1 MIDFI
6 SPLELWG
13 TYIFRTML
21 IGTTL
26 IGVFSGVA
34 GCLLYLRRQSLVS
47 DVIGHSSILGVVAA
61 FTVATLLGAD
71 GRSMV
76 ILVLGASAA
85 AMCAVVLTNI
95 IVAHSKVKPDAAMA
109 ICLSLF
115 YGGGMVCLRL
125 LTHSH
130 LPNRGGIDSY
140 MFGNAA
146 NVRAGDLVTIAVFGL
161 LTVAVILAFF
171 KEIKLVTFD
180 PLTAQLQGFSPR
192 VLTPLMLVLVTI
204 AIVIGIKGVGLI
216 LMVAFAIMP
225 AAAARQ
231 WTHRMSSMMVL
242 AGIFGGLAGAAGA
255 YLSVCLGR
263 VPTGPVVVIHLF
275 VIFALSLLAA
285 PRRSIV
291 VVALRQ
297 RRLREDLVARARAA
311 TAAPVTGTVTATAAV
326 QKSAT
331 TPAPAAPA
339 GVAAPAGS
347 ERSER

>member
-26 IGVFSGVA
+26 IGVFSGIA

-61 FTVATLLGAD
+61 FTVATLLGMD

-76 ILVLGASAA
+76 VLVLGASAA

-95 IVAHSKVKPDAAMA
+95 IVAHSKVKADAAMA

-180 PLTAQLQGFSPR
+180 PVTAQLQGFSPR

-242 AGIFGGLAGAAGA
+242 AGIFGGVAGAAGA
-255 YLSVCLGR
+255 YLSVCLGK
-263 VPTGPVVVIHLF
+263 VPTGPIVVLHLF
-275 VIFALSLLAA
+275 VIFAFSLLAA

-297 RRLREDLVARARAA
+297 RRLRGDLATRALASA
-311 TAAPVTGTVTATAAV
+311 EVPVSAGAPR
-326 QKSAT
+326 SAT
-331 TPAPAAPA
+331 TTAPAAPEALAA
-339 GVAAPAGS
+339 GGAS
-347 ERSER
+347 ERSGQ

>member
-61 FTVATLLGAD
+61 FTVATLLGGD

-76 ILVLGASAA
+76 VLVLGAGAA

-146 NVRAGDLVTIAVFGL
+146 NVRAGDLVTIAVFGV

-180 PLTAQLQGFSPR
+180 PVTAQLQGFSPR

-242 AGIFGGLAGAAGA
+242 AGVFGGLAGAAGA
-255 YLSVCLGR
+255 YLSVCLGK

-275 VIFALSLLAA
+275 VIFAASLLAA

-297 RRLREDLVARARAA
+297 RRLRGDLVAQARAAAAVPASAQAA
-311 TAAPVTGTVTATAAV
+311 TAATHHV
-326 QKSAT
+326 AT
-331 TPAPAAPA
+331 TPGAPA
-339 GVAAPAGS
+339 GVAASAAS

>member
-61 FTVATLLGAD
+61 FTVATLLGGD

-76 ILVLGASAA
+76 VLVLG
-85 AMCAVVLTNI
+85 
-95 IVAHSKVKPDAAMA
+95 
-109 ICLSLF
+109 
-115 YGGGMVCLRL
+115 
-125 LTHSH
+125 
-130 LPNRGGIDSY
+130 
-140 MFGNAA
+140 
-146 NVRAGDLVTIAVFGL
+146 
-161 LTVAVILAFF
+161 
-171 KEIKLVTFD
+171 
-180 PLTAQLQGFSPR
+180 
-192 VLTPLMLVLVTI
+192 
-204 AIVIGIKGVGLI
+204 
-216 LMVAFAIMP
+216 
-225 AAAARQ
+225 
-231 WTHRMSSMMVL
+231 
-242 AGIFGGLAGAAGA
+242 AGAAGA
-255 YLSVCLGR
+255 YLSVCLGK

-275 VIFALSLLAA
+275 VIFAASLLAA

-297 RRLREDLVARARAA
+297 RRLRGDLVAQARAAAAVPADVAAA
-311 TAAPVTGTVTATAAV
+311 TAATHHV
-326 QKSAT
+326 AT
-331 TPAPAAPA
+331 TPGAPA
-339 GVAAPAGS
+339 GVAASAAS